1 MLSVGDKQLP
11 LNDQRISF
19 VRHNVRSGKQP
30 QRRGMVAHIVRAE
43 DETNLLSQIVF
54 NEITQLLSV
63 FPACQTV
70 NQQNFIAPNQ
80 GRRVRLVSFADK
92 HKNILFQLFFTH
104 QGRPLFPSLLW
115 RLANACTGLRA
126 RVVYSRLFPDW
137 TPDRT
142 RPQTGRLNKSPHT
155 VYAFANRST
164 TACALSAMPSVC
176 NDRWRNHQRLV
187 RL

>member
-54 NEITQLLSV
+54 Q
-63 FPACQTV
+63 ACQTV

-164 TACALSAMPSVC
+164 TACALSTIPSA
-176 NDRWRNHQRLV
+176 RNAVSL
-187 RL
+187 